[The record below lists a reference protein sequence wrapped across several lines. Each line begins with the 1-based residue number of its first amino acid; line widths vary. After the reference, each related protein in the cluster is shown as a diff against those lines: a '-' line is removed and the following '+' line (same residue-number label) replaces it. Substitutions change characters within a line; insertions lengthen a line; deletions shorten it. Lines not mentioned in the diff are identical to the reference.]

1 MSIIYDVTIGIPV
14 YNVGHYIQ
22 KGLESALSQQFQG
35 TIEVLVIDDCGTD
48 FSMNIIN
55 EMKETHPNGQHIH
68 IIKHQKNMG
77 VGVSRNDIIKNAN
90 GKYLFFLDAD
100 DFISLDCINILYSHA
115 EENQSDVVYGSGRTV
130 NHQGEPIDIGM
141 NYLSQPQM
149 IFNKENE
156 LASYAFQ
163 DTHIHL
169 RDYIVNILFNRSFL
183 LAHHLFFPEIR
194 FHEDVVF
201 SADFVP
207 LVKKAILLPDLTYS
221 HVIRNNSLSNYQGRE
236 MIDLKEIEDFI
247 SIYTYIKD
255 KNISLKDKPYYEAR
269 CARSMA
275 QMFFIISGALKNRH
289 IIKPNLTIR
298 MLKKAMKHP
307 IPLKEILRFK
317 KFKLNNL
324 MYYSIGI
331 MPNMLSVATIFVVAK
346 IKHLI

>member
-1 MSIIYDVTIGIPV
+1 
-14 YNVGHYIQ
+14 
-22 KGLESALSQQFQG
+22 
-35 TIEVLVIDDCGTD
+35 
-48 FSMNIIN
+48 
-55 EMKETHPNGQHIH
+55 
-68 IIKHQKNMG
+68 
-77 VGVSRNDIIKNAN
+77 
-90 GKYLFFLDAD
+90 
-100 DFISLDCINILYSHA
+100 
-115 EENQSDVVYGSGRTV
+115 
-130 NHQGEPIDIGM
+130 
-141 NYLSQPQM
+141 
-149 IFNKENE
+149 
-156 LASYAFQ
+156 
-163 DTHIHL
+163 
-169 RDYIVNILFNRSFL
+169 
-183 LAHHLFFPEIR
+183 
-194 FHEDVVF
+194 
-201 SADFVP
+201 
-207 LVKKAILLPDLTYS
+207 
-221 HVIRNNSLSNYQGRE
+221 